1 MKHLNRFLA
10 ILLAVLML
18 CGMFSA
24 VAEMEVT
31 LDAPQDIEN
40 IELDTDDAPD
50 VSLDLDDLNS
60 LDLEDPGLV
69 SEAPEAAIAS
79 NAGEAPE
86 DNASPFR
93 INKYGVLV
101 KYTGS
106 DSLVVIPKSVVD
118 IKSKAFAGN
127 DSIQSVVIPETVTTI
142 HAQAFVNCVNL
153 SSVTVLARDITIAN
167 SAFNGETP
175 SFYTVVN
182 SSAAEFATSRGF
194 YVESNLILMNQNY
207 TLTTS
212 PNKTYRIYINDGQA
226 VSYIS
231 NNPSV
236 ATVNASGIVQT
247 VNSGNAQITVTLS
260 NGVSRLLTIYV
271 QAPTASLSPT
281 SMTMKVGE
289 SRTITVNGL
298 SGRTVT
304 WSSSNANVA
313 SVNGGT
319 VYAKAAGS
327 CIITARLSDGT
338 TLPCSVTVQ
347 SEPQK
352 KAYLSK
358 TSFNLYV
365 GQTGMLYV
373 RNLGNRTVTWS
384 SSNANVA
391 SVNGGKVSAK
401 AVGSCTITARLSDGT
416 TLTCKVTVT
425 QKSQP
430 QKKPSLNKTTLNLK
444 VGDSYTLVVNNRGN
458 RSVTWSSSN
467 ANVASVDGGKVSAKA
482 AGSCTVTARLS
493 DGITLNCKVN
503 VTQKS
508 QPQKKPSLNKTTL
521 NLKVGNS
528 YTLVVNNRGNRSVTW
543 SSNYPNVASVSSG
556 KVSAKAAGS
565 CTITARLSD
574 GTTLT
579 CKVTVTQK
587 SQPQKKPSLNKT
599 RYTLRVGQTFKL
611 VVNNLGNNKVTWESN
626 NDNIATVDQFGMIT
640 AVKTGK
646 CIISAKLSNGT
657 VLKCNVTVRR

>member
-127 DSIQSVVIPETVTTI
+127 DSIQSVVIPETVKTI
-142 HAQAFVNCVNL
+142 HTQAFVNCVNL

-313 SVNGGT
+313 SVNGG
-319 VYAKAAGS
+319 
-327 CIITARLSDGT
+327 
-338 TLPCSVTVQ
+338 
-347 SEPQK
+347 
-352 KAYLSK
+352 
-358 TSFNLYV
+358 
-365 GQTGMLYV
+365 
-373 RNLGNRTVTWS
+373 
-384 SSNANVA
+384 
-391 SVNGGKVSAK
+391 KVSAK

-416 TLTCKVTVT
+416 TLTCKVT
-425 QKSQP
+425 
-430 QKKPSLNKTTLNLK
+430 
-444 VGDSYTLVVNNRGN
+444 
-458 RSVTWSSSN
+458 
-467 ANVASVDGGKVSAKA
+467 
-482 AGSCTVTARLS
+482 
-493 DGITLNCKVN
+493 

-626 NDNIATVDQFGMIT
+626 NNNIATVDQFGMIT
-640 AVKTGK
+640 AVKAGK

-657 VLKCNVTVRR
+657 ILKCNVTVRR

>member
-10 ILLAVLML
+10 IFLAVLML

-79 NAGEAPE
+79 NADEAPE

-127 DSIQSVVIPETVTTI
+127 DSIESVVIPETVTTI

-175 SFYTVVN
+175 SFYTVIN
-182 SSAAEFATSRGF
+182 SSAAAFATSHGF
-194 YVESNLILMNQNY
+194 YVESNLILLNQNFI
-207 TLTTS
+207 LTTT
-212 PNKTYRIYINDGQA
+212 PNKIYRIYINDGSA
-226 VSYIS
+226 VSYVSS
-231 NNPSV
+231 NPYV

-338 TLPCSVTVQ
+338 TL
-347 SEPQK
+347 
-352 KAYLSK
+352 
-358 TSFNLYV
+358 
-365 GQTGMLYV
+365 
-373 RNLGNRTVTWS
+373 
-384 SSNANVA
+384 
-391 SVNGGKVSAK
+391 
-401 AVGSCTITARLSDGT
+401 
-416 TLTCKVTVT
+416 
-425 QKSQP
+425 
-430 QKKPSLNKTTLNLK
+430 
-444 VGDSYTLVVNNRGN
+444 
-458 RSVTWSSSN
+458 
-467 ANVASVDGGKVSAKA
+467 
-482 AGSCTVTARLS
+482 
-493 DGITLNCKVN
+493 
-503 VTQKS
+503 
-508 QPQKKPSLNKTTL
+508 
-521 NLKVGNS
+521 
-528 YTLVVNNRGNRSVTW
+528 
-543 SSNYPNVASVSSG
+543 
-556 KVSAKAAGS
+556 
-565 CTITARLSD
+565 
-574 GTTLT
+574 T

-626 NDNIATVDQFGMIT
+626 NTNIATVDQSGMIT
-640 AVKTGK
+640 AVKAGK

-657 VLKCNVTVRR
+657 ILKCNLTVRR

>member
-106 DSLVVIPKSVVD
+106 DSLVVIPKSVVA

-327 CIITARLSDGT
+327 CIITAKLSDGT
-338 TLPCSVTVQ
+338 TLTCSVTVQ

-358 TSFNLYV
+358 TTFNLYV

-401 AVGSCTITARLSDGT
+401 AVGSCTITA
-416 TLTCKVTVT
+416 K
-425 QKSQP
+425 
-430 QKKPSLNKTTLNLK
+430 
-444 VGDSYTLVVNNRGN
+444 
-458 RSVTWSSSN
+458 
-467 ANVASVDGGKVSAKA
+467 
-482 AGSCTVTARLS
+482 
-493 DGITLNCKVN
+493 
-503 VTQKS
+503 
-508 QPQKKPSLNKTTL
+508 
-521 NLKVGNS
+521 
-528 YTLVVNNRGNRSVTW
+528 
-543 SSNYPNVASVSSG
+543 
-556 KVSAKAAGS
+556 
-565 CTITARLSD
+565 LSD

-626 NDNIATVDQFGMIT
+626 NNNIATVDQFGMIT
-640 AVKTGK
+640 AVKAGK